1 MDAVFRKAIPTAENI
16 YPIFIPWGSHEGCPD
31 VEDQQWVELVEIL
44 TKHIKDVRIMDDRAA
59 RNRRRLKPLLIAHF
73 VLRVTIFKDI

>member
-16 YPIFIPWGSHEGCPD
+16 YPIFIPWGSNEGCPD

-73 VLRVTIFKDI
+73 GLRVTIFKDI